1 MTKKS
6 KTDNSL
12 FSVINNPHVII
23 YDKDNLIYYE
33 GYCGYLG
40 AAPDFINSVQYL
52 SPEDDRIQ
60 YLPPRDYEFSCCVM
74 DAKRKNYVDL
84 DDTLMKRIAKY
95 NKEVEIQKLDED
107 IETKKK
113 HIEELDNILND
124 RNKRVNMLRKYIAN
138 IWNINVNEED
148 EEDWDE
154 WDD

>member
-23 YDKDNLIYYE
+23 YDKDNLIYVE
-33 GYCGYLG
+33 GCGGYLG
-40 AAPDFINSVQYL
+40 ATADPIMYHSI
-52 SPEDDRIQ
+52 EDGSIQ

-74 DAKRKNYVDL
+74 DTKRKNYVDL

-95 NKEVEIQKLDED
+95 NKEVEIQKLDEE

>member
-1 MTKKS
+1 MKKKS

-23 YDKDNLIYYE
+23 YDKDNLIYFE
-33 GYCGYLG
+33 GCGGYLG
-40 AAPDFINSVQYL
+40 AAPDFINSIQYL

-60 YLPPRDYEFSCCVM
+60 YLPPRDYEFSCRVM

>member
-1 MTKKS
+1 MKKKS

-12 FSVINNPHVII
+12 FSVINNPCILI

-33 GYCGYLG
+33 GYAGYLG
-40 AAPDFINSVQYL
+40 AAADSIMYHSI
-52 SPEDDRIQ
+52 EDGSIQ

-95 NKEVEIQKLDED
+95 NKEVEIQKLDEE

-148 EEDWDE
+148 KEDWDE

>member
-1 MTKKS
+1 MPKKS

-12 FSVINNPHVII
+12 FSVINNPHIII

-33 GYCGYLG
+33 GYGGYLG
-40 AAPDFINSVQYL
+40 AAYDSIVYHSI
-52 SPEDDRIQ
+52 EDGSIQ

-74 DAKRKNYVDL
+74 NAKRKNYVDL

-138 IWNINVNEED
+138 IWNISINEED
-148 EEDWDE
+148 KEDWDE

>member
-1 MTKKS
+1 ME
-6 KTDNSL
+6 L
-12 FSVINNPHVII
+12 
-23 YDKDNLIYYE
+23 
-33 GYCGYLG
+33 
-40 AAPDFINSVQYL
+40 
-52 SPEDDRIQ
+52 
-60 YLPPRDYEFSCCVM
+60 
-74 DAKRKNYVDL
+74 
-84 DDTLMKRIAKY
+84 
-95 NKEVEIQKLDED
+95 QKLDKD

>member
-12 FSVINNPHVII
+12 FSAINNPHIII

-33 GYCGYLG
+33 GYGGYLG
-40 AAPDFINSVQYL
+40 AAYDPIVYHSI
-52 SPEDDRIQ
+52 EDGSIQ

-74 DAKRKNYVDL
+74 DAKRKNYVNL

-95 NKEVEIQKLDED
+95 NKEVEIQKLDEE

-113 HIEELDNILND
+113 HIEELDDILND

-138 IWNINVNEED
+138 IWNIDVNEED
-148 EEDWDE
+148 KEDWDE

>member
-12 FSVINNPHVII
+12 FSVINNPHILI

-40 AAPDFINSVQYL
+40 VAADTIMYHSI
-52 SPEDDRIQ
+52 EDGSIQ
-60 YLPPRDYEFSCCVM
+60 YLPPRDYDFSCCVM

-95 NKEVEIQKLDED
+95 NKEVEIQKLDKE

-124 RNKRVNMLRKYIAN
+124 RNKRVNMLRKYVAN

>member
-12 FSVINNPHVII
+12 FSAINNPHIII

-33 GYCGYLG
+33 GYGGYLG
-40 AAPDFINSVQYL
+40 AAYDPIVYHSI
-52 SPEDDRIQ
+52 EDGSIQ
-60 YLPPRDYEFSCCVM
+60 HLPPRDYEFSCCVM

-95 NKEVEIQKLDED
+95 NKEVEIQKLDEE

-138 IWNINVNEED
+138 IWNININEED
-148 EEDWDE
+148 KEDWDE
-154 WDD
+154 LDD

>member
-12 FSVINNPHVII
+12 FSAINNPHIII

-33 GYCGYLG
+33 GYGGYLG
-40 AAPDFINSVQYL
+40 AAYDPIVYRSI
-52 SPEDDRIQ
+52 EDGSIQ

-74 DAKRKNYVDL
+74 DAKRKNYVNL

-95 NKEVEIQKLDED
+95 NKEVEIQKLDEE

-113 HIEELDNILND
+113 HIEELDDILND
-124 RNKRVNMLRKYIAN
+124 RNKRVNMIRKYIAN
-138 IWNINVNEED
+138 IWNIDVNEED
-148 EEDWDE
+148 KEDWDE